1 MDRKYDI
8 RTGGYEG
15 LGYAIVEQTVNDWY
29 DARFF
34 LDTLEERYIQVPAK
48 RTREEELDFLRR
60 KWTGRLKECERAI
73 LSSEFEL
80 YTGGLDGANNLKE
93 MNNTY
98 VREKYDELYE
108 IFLEKEYRRAI
119 RRSIK
124 FLSTLV

>member
-29 DARFF
+29 DAKFY
-34 LDTLEERYIQVPAK
+34 LDTLEERYIQVPTK

-73 LSSEFEL
+73 LSPEFEL
-80 YTGGLDGANNLKE
+80 YTGGLDGANNLRE
-93 MNNTY
+93 MSNTY
-98 VREKYDELYE
+98 VRERYDELYE

-119 RRSIK
+119 MRSIK
-124 FLSTLV
+124 YLNTLV